1 MEDFPGVRVSN
12 SFDVSQLPNVEEMVA
27 PNVEELMIMK
37 EMSGR
42 AAMQPSFK
50 NSFSMAASLKQLN
63 KGEADVIPQASN
75 SSQKKPPGHSLLDQ
89 RFERQQQRQM

>member
-1 MEDFPGVRVSN
+1 MEDFPSAAQ
-12 SFDVSQLPNVEEMVA
+12 SFEHIPNVEEVM
-27 PNVEELMIMK
+27 LMHDVG
-37 EMSGR
+37 GR

-75 SSQKKPPGHSLLDQ
+75 SS
-89 RFERQQQRQM
+89 

>member
-1 MEDFPGVRVSN
+1 MEDFPGVRISN

-42 AAMQPSFK
+42 
-50 NSFSMAASLKQLN
+50 
-63 KGEADVIPQASN
+63 
-75 SSQKKPPGHSLLDQ
+75 
-89 RFERQQQRQM
+89 

>member
-1 MEDFPGVRVSN
+1 M
-12 SFDVSQLPNVEEMVA
+12 
-27 PNVEELMIMK
+27 MIMK

-63 KGEADVIPQASN
+63 KGEADVIPQATN
-75 SSQKKPPGHSLLDQ
+75 SQKKPQGHSLLDQ
-89 RFERQQQRQM
+89 RFERQQQRQMMQKNS

>member
-1 MEDFPGVRVSN
+1 MEDYPDMQLN
-12 SFDVSQLPNVEEMVA
+12 SFDQSQLPNVEEMVA
-27 PNVEELMIMK
+27 PNVEELMLMK

-75 SSQKKPPGHSLLDQ
+75 SS
-89 RFERQQQRQM
+89 